1 MLATNMDVDK
11 TSVLA
16 GAVRSHQ
23 RNYSPSA
30 DYYIVGFLFPT
41 QESQM
46 QIVRSHDQLIKT
58 AAFASMAVA
67 TLLLLVKLGIWWLSG
82 STSVL
87 SSMLDSLMDIVASVI
102 NFFAIRYALMPADDD
117 HPFGHSKAEGIA
129 ALIQAAFIAGSVTIL
144 LLHVSER
151 LLNPQPLQALPES
164 LAVMLFST
172 LLTLVLVGYQRWVV
186 KQTGSLAVKADSEH
200 YASDIL
206 INLAVVVALLG
217 AYLGVDWLDPCI
229 ALLIAL
235 ILLRSVYS
243 IAKLAL
249 GVLMD
254 EALADD
260 QEREIK
266 EIILSQPGVKGVHDL
281 KTRQAG
287 SVQFIQFHLE
297 LDGQQPLLQA
307 HQAGEKVNLAIQ
319 QCFPRAEILIHQD
332 PV

>member
-1 MLATNMDVDK
+1 M
-11 TSVLA
+11 
-16 GAVRSHQ
+16 
-23 RNYSPSA
+23 
-30 DYYIVGFLFPT
+30 PT
-41 QESQM
+41 A
-46 QIVRSHDQLIKT
+46 RSHDHLIK
-58 AAFASMAVA
+58 AAAYASMAVA
-67 TLLLLVKLGIWWLSG
+67 TLLLLVKLAIWWLSG
-82 STSVL
+82 SASVL
-87 SSMLDSLMDIVASVI
+87 SSMLDSMMDIVASVI

-129 ALIQAAFIAGSVTIL
+129 ALMQAAFITGSVTVL

-172 LLTLVLVGYQRWVV
+172 LLTVALVGYQRWVV

-206 INLAVVVALLG
+206 MNLAVVVALIG
-217 AYLGVDWLDPCI
+217 AYIGVDWLDPLI

-243 IAKLAL
+243 IARLAL

-254 EALADD
+254 QALAEDEE
-260 QEREIK
+260 QTIK
-266 EIILSQPGVKGVHDL
+266 DVILAQPGVKGFHDL
-281 KTRQAG
+281 KTRQSG

-297 LDGQQPLLQA
+297 LDGQQPLLRA
-307 HQAGEKVNLAIQ
+307 HETGEQVNIAIQ
-319 QCFPRAEILIHQD
+319 KSFPRAEILIHQD

>member
-1 MLATNMDVDK
+1 MPIA
-11 TSVLA
+11 
-16 GAVRSHQ
+16 
-23 RNYSPSA
+23 
-30 DYYIVGFLFPT
+30 
-41 QESQM
+41 
-46 QIVRSHDQLIKT
+46 RSHDHLIK
-58 AAFASMAVA
+58 AAACASMAVA
-67 TLLLLVKLGIWWLSG
+67 TLLLLVKLAIWWLSG
-82 STSVL
+82 SASVL
-87 SSMLDSLMDIVASVI
+87 SSMLDSMMDIVASII

-129 ALIQAAFIAGSVTIL
+129 ALIQAAFITGSVTVL

-172 LLTLVLVGYQRWVV
+172 LLTVALVGYQRWVV

-206 INLAVVVALLG
+206 MNLAVVVALIG
-217 AYLGVDWLDPCI
+217 AYIGVDWLDPLI

-243 IAKLAL
+243 IARLAL

-254 EALADD
+254 QALAEDEE
-260 QEREIK
+260 QTIK
-266 EIILSQPGVKGVHDL
+266 DVILAQPGVKGFHDL
-281 KTRQAG
+281 KTRQSG

-297 LDGQQPLLQA
+297 LDGQQPLLRA
-307 HQAGEKVNLAIQ
+307 HETGEQVNIAIQ
-319 QCFPRAEILIHQD
+319 KCFPRAEILIHQD